1 MTPSIR
7 GRLANA
13 LLFWSL
19 MWSIGVTLAVGLSA
33 QHEVDELL
41 DETLQSTVAVLA
53 QALSLTTA
61 TAAPSVMPTQGDA
74 QFAWQLLAG
83 NGDVLRRSDNA
94 PASPLQRVATAG
106 FSQTAEWRVYGS
118 ALPSAHGADSAQGQ
132 MLYVAHQ
139 LAERNEARLEVIVS
153 GALAALSIGLLGHL
167 WLRARV
173 RQELLPL
180 EQLSRRLEHHDPLD
194 PVQALGAAERAELA
208 PMHDAIGQ
216 LGRRLAERVA
226 QERRVAAHAAH
237 ALRTA
242 LAGMDAQLAVA
253 LRESTPEAQ
262 PRLQRVR
269 EASVRLQRVVRSLL
283 DLFRLGGEVQRQRV
297 NVKALLA
304 HLPVPD
310 LDIAVDEQLH
320 VDADPDLLA
329 AALLNLLDNA
339 QRHGAHRVSVGMPAP
354 GRLSVRNDGPGA
366 EPHRLALLRAALA
379 TQTYEGQTGL
389 GLMLADLVARA
400 HGGYLALPDTASGF
414 AAELVL
420 TADGAAVPTSGIAR
434 QHLRP

>member
-1 MTPSIR
+1 MTSIR

-41 DETLQSTVAVLA
+41 DETLQSTATVLGPALASSADAAAAGPAVM
-53 QALSLTTA
+53 A
-61 TAAPSVMPTQGDA
+61 THGEA
-74 QFAWQLLAG
+74 QFAWQLVAG
-83 NGDVLRRSDNA
+83 DGRVLRRSENA
-94 PASPLQRVATAG
+94 PGLPLQRVATAG
-106 FSQTAEWRVYGS
+106 FSQTADWRVHGS
-118 ALPSAHGADSAQGQ
+118 AVPGANGASLAQGQ
-132 MLYVAHQ
+132 MLYVAHE
-139 LAERNEARLEVIVS
+139 LAERHEARLEVIVS
-153 GALAALSIGLLGHL
+153 AGLAALSIGLLGHL

-180 EQLSRRLEHHDPLD
+180 EHLSQRLTQYDPLD
-194 PVQALGAAERAELA
+194 PAQALGAAERAELVPVHA
-208 PMHDAIGQ
+208 ALRQ
-216 LGRRLAERVA
+216 LGDRLAERVA

-237 ALRTA
+237 ALRTP

-253 LRESTPEAQ
+253 LRESTAEAQ

-283 DLFRLGGEVQRQRV
+283 DLFRLGAELRRQRV

-310 LDIAVDEQLH
+310 LDVVVDEQLH
-320 VDADPDLLA
+320 LDADPDLLA

-339 QRHGAHRVSVGMPAP
+339 QQHGAHRVSVSMPAA
-354 GRLSVRNDGPGA
+354 GRLLVRDDGPGV
-366 EPHRLALLRAALA
+366 PLHRLALLRAALA
-379 TQTYEGQTGL
+379 TQNYEGQTGL

-400 HGGYLALPDTASGF
+400 HGGHLALPDTPSGF

-420 TADGAAVPTSGIAR
+420 ATA
-434 QHLRP
+434 

>member
-1 MTPSIR
+1 VTPSIR

-19 MWSIGVTLAVGLSA
+19 MWSVGVTLAVGLSA

-41 DETLQSTVAVLA
+41 DDTLQSTAAVLA
-53 QALSLTTA
+53 QAMAFSA
-61 TAAPSVMPTQGDA
+61 GTAAAEPAVMATHGDA
-74 QFAWQLLAG
+74 QFAWQLVAADG
-83 NGDVLRRSDNA
+83 QVLRRSDNA
-94 PASPLQRVATAG
+94 PATSLQRAATAG
-106 FSQTAEWRVYGS
+106 FSKTADWRIHGS
-118 ALPSAHGADSAQGQ
+118 ALPSADGNINGR

-139 LAERNEARLEVIVS
+139 LAERREAEFEVFVS
-153 GALAALSIGLLGHL
+153 AGLAALSIGLLGHL

-173 RQELLPL
+173 RQELVPL
-180 EQLSRRLEHHDPLD
+180 ENLSERLAHYDPLD
-194 PVQALGAAERAELA
+194 PAQALGAAERAELA
-208 PMHDAIGQ
+208 PVHDAIGQ

-237 ALRTA
+237 ALRTP

-283 DLFRLGGEVQRQRV
+283 DLFRLGAEVQRRHV
-297 NVKALLA
+297 DVKALVA
-304 HLPVPD
+304 HLPVAG
-310 LDIAVDEQLH
+310 LEVVAAEQLH

-329 AALLNLLDNA
+329 AALMNLLDNS
-339 QRHGAHRVSVGMPAP
+339 QRHGARRATLTVPAP
-354 GRLSVRNDGPGA
+354 GRLLLRDDGRGA
-366 EPHRLALLRAALA
+366 ELSRLALLRAALA
-379 TQTYEGQTGL
+379 TQNYEGQTGL

-400 HGGYLALPDTASGF
+400 HGGHVRLPEVADGSPGF
-414 AAELVL
+414 AVELVL
-420 TADGAAVPTSGIAR
+420 SPV
-434 QHLRP
+434 